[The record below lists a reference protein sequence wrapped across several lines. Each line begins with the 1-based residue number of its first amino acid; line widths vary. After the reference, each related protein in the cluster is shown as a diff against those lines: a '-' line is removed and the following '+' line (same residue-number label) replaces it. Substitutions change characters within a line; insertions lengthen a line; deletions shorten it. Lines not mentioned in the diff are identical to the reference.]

1 MKHIKKLIAG
11 NWKMNGTLSEAEAL
25 AKALGQPLASVDMCI
40 CPPFPHLVTVAKA
53 KDSAIFLGSQDCSSR
68 DNGAFTGDVSASM
81 LKDIGCQYVILG
93 HSERR
98 QYQGET
104 DKLVAEKAQK
114 AHAQG
119 IITIICVGETEAERI
134 AGQQNQV
141 VSDQLKGSIPPSATA
156 ENLVIAYEPV
166 WAIGTGKIPTLDE
179 IRDIHQLIRNQL
191 QEKLDNSDSIRILYG
206 GSVKPENAHD
216 IFAVPHVNGALV
228 GGASLKPEQFLAI
241 AKAA

>member
-1 MKHIKKLIAG
+1 
-11 NWKMNGTLSEAEAL
+11 MNGTLAEAEAL

-40 CPPFPHLVTVAKA
+40 CPPFPHLGVVAKA
-53 KDSAIFLGSQDCSSR
+53 KDSAILLGAQDCSTR

-81 LKDIGCQYVILG
+81 LKDMGCQYVILG

-98 QYQGET
+98 QYQAET

-114 AHAQG
+114 AHQQG
-119 IITIICVGETEAERI
+119 IITIICVGETEAERS

-141 VSDQLKGSIPPSATA
+141 VAEQLTGSIPSSATA

-166 WAIGTGKIPTLDE
+166 WAIGTGKIPTLAE
-179 IRDIHQLIRNQL
+179 ITDMHNFIRAKL
-191 QEKLDNSDSIRILYG
+191 QEKLDNSSAIRILYG
-206 GSVKPENAHD
+206 GSVKPDNASD
-216 IFAVPHVNGALV
+216 IFAVPNVNGALV